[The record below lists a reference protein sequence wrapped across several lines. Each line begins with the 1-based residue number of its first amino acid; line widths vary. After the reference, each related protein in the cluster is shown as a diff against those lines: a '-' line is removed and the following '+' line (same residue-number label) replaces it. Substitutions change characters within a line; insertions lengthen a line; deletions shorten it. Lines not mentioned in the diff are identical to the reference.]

1 MGVLVGVANTNNTNT
16 LKYQSFKY
24 SGSDNFQLNDIISDP
39 QQLQLYINGYKSV
52 LGKDFVVNNSTI
64 SWMAFFLEESDFIEV
79 YYV

>member
-1 MGVLVGVANTNNTNT
+1 MGVLVGTANTNSTNT

-24 SGSDNFQLNDIISDP
+24 SDSNIFQLNDIVSDP
-39 QQLQLYINGYKSV
+39 QQLQLYINGYKAV
-52 LGKDFVVNNSTI
+52 LGKDFVVNSSTI